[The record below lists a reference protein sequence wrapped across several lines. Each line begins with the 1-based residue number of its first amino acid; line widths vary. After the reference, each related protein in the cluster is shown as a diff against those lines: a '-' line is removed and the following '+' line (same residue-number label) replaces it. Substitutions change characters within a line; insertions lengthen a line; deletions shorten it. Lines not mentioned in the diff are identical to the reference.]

1 MTRKLRP
8 EEVKLWS
15 MVIDTVEPRPGRAA
29 PKPPAE
35 PPKPAA
41 ASGRPAPA
49 KLAVASIPRP
59 LQRARPE
66 IGLAGI
72 EPNRAR
78 RIALGREAFGG
89 RLDLHG
95 YGQDA
100 AKATLERFVLRAH
113 DDGARAVLVITGK
126 GLGGDGI
133 LRRRVPEWLASPP
146 LRSVVAGVSEAQARH
161 GGHGALYVALKKR
174 RD

>member
-1 MTRKLRP
+1 MTRRLRP
-8 EEVKLWS
+8 EEVRLWS
-15 MVIDTVEPRPGRAA
+15 MVIDTVDPRPGRA
-29 PKPPAE
+29 PPAATDE
-35 PPKPAA
+35 PAKPAPPAA
-41 ASGRPAPA
+41 AKVAKPTAAPPSR
-49 KLAVASIPRP
+49 KIHTPPGVPGP
-59 LQRARPE
+59 
-66 IGLAGI
+66 AGI

-100 AKATLERFVLRAH
+100 AQGALERFVLRAH
-113 DDGARAVLVITGK
+113 EDGARAVLVITGK

-133 LRRRVPEWLASPP
+133 LRRRVPEWLSSPP
-146 LRSVVAGVSEAQARH
+146 LRSVVAGISEAQARH
-161 GGHGALYVALKKR
+161 GGHGALYVALKRR